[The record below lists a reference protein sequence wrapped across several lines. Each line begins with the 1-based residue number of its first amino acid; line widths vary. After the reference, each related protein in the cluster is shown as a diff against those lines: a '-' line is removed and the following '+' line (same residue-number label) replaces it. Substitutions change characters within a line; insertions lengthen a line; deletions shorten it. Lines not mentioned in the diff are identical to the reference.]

1 MMKQGTKREEGM
13 FLKRYTWCL
22 LREEHKEKQKKV
34 RITEKVDK
42 WMNVSGKK
50 VEGNHISSSN
60 VFLKLRLRS
69 YSESERGLVGVLR

>member
-13 FLKRYTWCL
+13 FLKRHTWCL
-22 LREEHKEKQKKV
+22 LQEEHKEKQKKKV

-50 VEGNHISSSN
+50 VEGNHI
-60 VFLKLRLRS
+60 
-69 YSESERGLVGVLR
+69 